1 MLRSVA
7 QHGSVTAAA
16 DALDLTPSAVSHRL
30 KALAREVGIAVLE
43 PAGRG
48 VRLTSAGH
56 LLVGHA
62 DALYARWEQARAD
75 LAAHAGDVTGL
86 VRLGGFPTAVAGLL
100 SPAVARLRD
109 CVPGLTVR
117 VLERGTATS
126 LRLLL
131 AGAIDLAVVDPVD
144 ALPSTDARVE
154 QRPLLVE
161 TLDLLVPVGHPLA
174 DSPAV
179 ALADLADEQW
189 IAGAPNTSHHQLLLV
204 ACATAGFTP
213 DIAHQAGEWASVCA
227 LVADRCGIALVP
239 RLAYRDPLAELPL
252 RHRTIRVPLHGDPI
266 PRRRILTCV
275 RRGSAGHPALDLIR
289 STLHEIADEADQGR
303 GSR

>member
-1 MLRSVA
+1 MQNWYMVDLRHLQVLRSVA

-16 DALDLTPSAVSHRL
+16 AALHLTPSAVSHRL
-30 KALAREVGIAVLE
+30 KALAHEVGVAVLE

-75 LAAHAGDVTGL
+75 LAAHTGEVTGL

-100 SPAVARLRD
+100 SPAVARLRERA
-109 CVPGLTVR
+109 PRLRVR
-117 VLERGTATS
+117 VLERDTATS

-131 AGAIDLAVVDPVD
+131 AGEIDLAVVDPVD

-154 QRPLLVE
+154 LRPLLEE

-189 IAGAPNTSHHQLLLV
+189 IAGAPTTSHHQLLLV

-213 DIAHQAGEWASVCA
+213 TSPTKPASGPACARSSRTAAASRSSPDSPTATRSPNCRCATAPSGCRCTETRYPGAGSSPASVA
-227 LVADRCGIALVP
+227 AA
-239 RLAYRDPLAELPL
+239 
-252 RHRTIRVPLHGDPI
+252 
-266 PRRRILTCV
+266 
-275 RRGSAGHPALDLIR
+275 PATPH
-289 STLHEIADEADQGR
+289 ST
-303 GSR
+303 